1 MPKVALLSAGGT
13 GGHLFPA
20 QALGK
25 ELVRRGWDVHLAT
38 DTRAA
43 HFLLGFDD
51 ITVHE
56 IRSATPSVKSP
67 IKAIRAI
74 ASLASGTWASIK
86 LINSIKPSIFI
97 GFGGYPTT
105 PPGVA
110 AALKKVPILLHEAN
124 ATPGRANR
132 FLARFATGY
141 ARSLPG
147 AAISAKVIDA
157 ETGNP
162 VRQTVLDAI
171 RLYVAPQSG
180 ERFNLLVFGGSQGAQ
195 VFSSLLPNAL
205 ALLSEDERKR
215 ISLTLQVRLEDDSEC
230 RERLADIG
238 INAELAPFYGDL
250 PERITNAHFV
260 IARAGAS
267 TVSELAVLG
276 RPSLL
281 VPYPYALDHDQAANA
296 QVLQQAGGAIVTKQS
311 ELTPQALA
319 EQLIKLLC
327 GKLDLQDMAASA
339 QAMGRPD
346 ATQRLADM
354 TVQLAR
360 P

>member
-25 ELVRRGWDVHLAT
+25 ELLRRGWEVHLAT

-43 HFLLGFDD
+43 HFLTGFEDVA
-51 ITVHE
+51 VHE

-67 IKAIRAI
+67 IKAVGALT
-74 ASLASGTWASIK
+74 SLARGTWTSIK
-86 LINSIKPSIFI
+86 LINRIKPSVFV

-110 AALKKVPILLHEAN
+110 AAIKRVPILLHEAN
-124 ATPGRANR
+124 ATAGRANK

-147 AAISAKVIDA
+147 AAITAKVLDV

-162 VRQTVLDAI
+162 VRQTVLDAV
-171 RLYVAPQSG
+171 LPYDTPQSG
-180 ERFNLLVFGGSQGAQ
+180 ELFNLLVFGGSQGAQ

-205 ALLSEDERKR
+205 ALLNETERAQ
-215 ISLTLQVRLEDDSEC
+215 IALTLQVRDGDTEQCQD
-230 RERLADIG
+230 RLTALG
-238 INAELAPFYGDL
+238 MKAELAPFYSDL
-250 PERITNAHFV
+250 PERIATAHFV

-296 QVLQQAGGAIVTKQS
+296 QVLQNAGGAIVTKQS
-311 ELTPQALA
+311 ELTPEMLA
-319 EQLIKLLC
+319 EQLKILL
-327 GKLDLQDMAASA
+327 GDSGQLKEMAASA
-339 QAMGRPD
+339 LAMGRPD
-346 ATQRLADM
+346 ATHHLADM
-354 TVQLAR
+354 TVQLSR